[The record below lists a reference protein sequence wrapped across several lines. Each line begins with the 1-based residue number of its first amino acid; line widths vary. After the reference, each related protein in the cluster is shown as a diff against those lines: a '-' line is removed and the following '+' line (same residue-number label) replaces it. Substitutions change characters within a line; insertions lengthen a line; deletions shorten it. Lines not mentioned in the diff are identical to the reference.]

1 MKSIC
6 FKLDNVVILDNFDCE
21 NMNIFVIL
29 ILNNV
34 DDEKF
39 FYWMMKGIM
48 KEKFGLERYLI
59 FCVLI
64 KDCFWLYCMFFR
76 FFGNICI

>member
-1 MKSIC
+1 M
-6 FKLDNVVILDNFDCE
+6 ILDNFDCE
-21 NMNIFVIL
+21 NIKIFVIL

-39 FYWMMKGIM
+39 FYWMVRGIM
-48 KEKFGLERYLI
+48 KEKFGFERYLI

-64 KDCFWLYCMFFR
+64 KDCFWLYYMFFM
-76 FFGNICI
+76 FFGNICIEFVNMYYSKI